1 MKTLQK
7 INQYLRVNRNLM
19 LNKKIDYAT
28 IRKDNIEAI
37 AKQFIW
43 PKIIVINKY
52 DEVYA
57 LHKDHDLTYSL
68 VMNILDFNQKETNQ
82 DELRY
87 LNSIIGKNV
96 SLE

>member
-7 INQYLRVNRNLM
+7 INQYLRVNKTIM

-43 PKIIVINKY
+43 PKSIVVNKY

-68 VMNILDFNQKETNQ
+68 VMNILNFNQKETNQ
-82 DELRY
+82 DKLRY

>member
-7 INQYLRVNRNLM
+7 ISQYIRVNKTLM

-28 IRKDNIEAI
+28 IRKDNIESI

-43 PKIIVINKY
+43 PKSIVVNKY
-52 DEVYA
+52 DEIYA
-57 LHKDHDLTYSL
+57 IHKDHDLTYSL
-68 VMNILDFNQKETNQ
+68 VMNILDMNQKEVTKK
-82 DELRY
+82 ELLH
-87 LNSIIGKNV
+87 LNSIIGKNL

>member
-19 LNKKIDYAT
+19 LNKKINYAT